1 MLIVLFSSEVF
12 DQVYDQMIQYLN
24 DKDLYIFDGFAGA
37 NRKYNMVLELS
48 MKKQVKIYLLETYLF
63 DLKRN
68 N

>member
-1 MLIVLFSSEVF
+1 
-12 DQVYDQMIQYLN
+12 MIQYLN

-37 NRKYNMVLELS
+37 NRKYQYGLELS